1 MSLPWL
7 YHTPST
13 SLPVLGVLPEF
24 MRRRRD
30 LHNVL
35 ARYCDEARAAGKPL
49 VTLDL
54 GPFRRMALVADADV
68 AGQVMR
74 HHEFAN
80 RTSFP
85 IIDAI
90 YSQLI
95 SADQTHANMGG
106 VTFVNAEPWR
116 RNRLAAQR
124 CLSRP
129 SFLAQARRVTA
140 SCADRLIDS
149 WRARGLV
156 NSGAPVDLGREMSRL
171 AIDVMGHLCWNKD
184 LGAIAG
190 DLDQFFIPVHRM
202 LDAIQTYIYTPLP
215 ASVLTWL
222 PTPTLRRL
230 RGALRQLR
238 ATGHA
243 LMAARF
249 DAAARGPCDD
259 AHDDVLTFLL
269 HELLTDAASKD
280 DLDNV
285 QATLMDLLGAGHDTT
300 ANALAF
306 CLGLLAQPAH
316 ADWQER
322 AAQEAQAAEAKYR
335 PIMAAAYRETL
346 RLYPLGAVFSR
357 VAGADAT
364 LRFGAGQDIPVKK
377 DAQMLISPYAM
388 GRDASA
394 WRDATQFQPERH
406 LTCPWCAAPS
416 PSPRLTLPQQAA
428 YAPYGAGKRACVGA
442 HFAELEASVA
452 LSRILRAFR
461 LRLLQGDAAIEADL
475 LFTMRP
481 RQPLLAHVEAR

>member
-1 MSLPWL
+1 MSFPHL

-13 SLPVLGVLPEF
+13 SLPILGVLPEV

-54 GPFRRMALVADADV
+54 GPSRRMVLVADAEV

-74 HHEFAN
+74 HPEFAN

-95 SADQTHANMGG
+95 SAAQTHANMGG
-106 VTFVNAEPWR
+106 VTFVNGEPWR

-129 SFLAQARRVTA
+129 SFLAQARSVTA
-140 SCADRLIDS
+140 SCADRLIQS

-156 NSGAPVDLGREMSRL
+156 NSRVPVDLGREMSRL

-202 LDAIQTYIYTPLP
+202 LDAIQTYIYSPLP

-222 PTPTLRRL
+222 PTPALRRL

-243 LMAARF
+243 LMASRF
-249 DAAARGPCDD
+249 DAVARRPCSD
-259 AHDDVLTFLL
+259 AHNDMLTFLL
-269 HELLTDAASKD
+269 RELLTDAAVASQD

-306 CLGLLAQPAH
+306 CLGLLSQPAH

-322 AAQEAQAAEAKYR
+322 AAQEAQAADAMAAEAKSR
-335 PIMAAAYRETL
+335 PIIAAAYRETL

-357 VAGADAT
+357 VAGANAT
-364 LRFGAGQDIPVKK
+364 LRFAEQDIPVKK

-394 WRDATQFQPERH
+394 WRDATQFQPERR
-406 LTCPWCAAPS
+406 LTCPSRAAP
-416 PSPRLTLPQQAA
+416 PA

-442 HFAELEASVA
+442 HFAELEASIA

-461 LRLLQGDAAIEADL
+461 LRLLQGDDAIEADL

-481 RQPLLAHVEAR
+481 RQPLLAYLEER